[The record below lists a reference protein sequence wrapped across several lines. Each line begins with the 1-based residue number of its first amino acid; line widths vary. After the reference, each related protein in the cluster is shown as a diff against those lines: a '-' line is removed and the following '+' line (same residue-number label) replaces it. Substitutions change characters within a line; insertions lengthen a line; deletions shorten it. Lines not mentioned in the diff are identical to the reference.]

1 MQRNGSALGGSAT
14 SLEVRYTG
22 KPVSGWGGL
31 VAVMRYLEQRG
42 VRQVLAQALP
52 DGRTSPNQ
60 IPVLDIAL
68 ALLATVLTGGRRF
81 AHLERLRSDEV
92 QAIVGVARMPSAMTL
107 TRYFGGLVRSQIEHL
122 SEVLSQFGLRRL
134 RAPALGAVLDLDST
148 VFERYGHQ
156 QGSLKGYN
164 PRKHGRPSHH
174 PLLAMLREA
183 KVVLHAWLRSG
194 NTASARGVIAFLA
207 ETLAKLPDDFRLYA
221 LRADSGFF
229 VTEFLVELE
238 RRTLLYVIAVRMNP
252 HLRPTVGGTR
262 QWPPFPHGLE
272 AAQPSYQAYGW

>member
-1 MQRNGSALGGSAT
+1 MQSNGSALGGSAT

-31 VAVMRYLEQRG
+31 VAVMRYLEKRG

-68 ALLATVLTGGRRF
+68 ALFATVLTGGRRF
-81 AHLERLRSDEV
+81 AHLERLRSDDVV
-92 QAIVGVARMPSAMTL
+92 QAILGVARMPSAMTL

-164 PRKHGRPSHH
+164 PRQHGVP
-174 PLLAMLREA
+174 PI
-183 KVVLHAWLRSG
+183 LHCWRCWPKPRSCCTPG
-194 NTASARGVIAFLA
+194 CAVAIPPVHAGS
-207 ETLAKLPDDFRLYA
+207 
-221 LRADSGFF
+221 
-229 VTEFLVELE
+229 
-238 RRTLLYVIAVRMNP
+238 RR
-252 HLRPTVGGTR
+252 
-262 QWPPFPHGLE
+262 F
-272 AAQPSYQAYGW
+272 

>member
-1 MQRNGSALGGSAT
+1 MQGKSSAFCGAAT

-68 ALLATVLTGGRRF
+68 ALFVTVLTGGRRC
-81 AHLERLRSDEV
+81 AHLERLRSDEVV

-107 TRYFGGLVRSQIEHL
+107 TYFGGLVRSQIEHL

-134 RAPALGAVLDLDST
+134 RAPALGAVLDLD
-148 VFERYGHQ
+148 
-156 QGSLKGYN
+156 
-164 PRKHGRPSHH
+164 
-174 PLLAMLREA
+174 
-183 KVVLHAWLRSG
+183 
-194 NTASARGVIAFLA
+194 
-207 ETLAKLPDDFRLYA
+207 
-221 LRADSGFF
+221 
-229 VTEFLVELE
+229 
-238 RRTLLYVIAVRMNP
+238 
-252 HLRPTVGGTR
+252 
-262 QWPPFPHGLE
+262 
-272 AAQPSYQAYGW
+272 

>member
-31 VAVMRYLEQRG
+31 VAVMRYLEKRG

-92 QAIVGVARMPSAMTL
+92 VQAIVGVARMPSAMTL

-134 RAPALGAVLDLDST
+134 RAPALDLDST

-164 PRKHGRPSHH
+164 PRQTRASLPSSTAGDVGRSQARAARLVAQRQYRQRAWRHRLFGRDPGQVAGRFS
-174 PLLAMLREA
+174 ALR
-183 KVVLHAWLRSG
+183 V
-194 NTASARGVIAFLA
+194 ARGFGL
-207 ETLAKLPDDFRLYA
+207 FR
-221 LRADSGFF
+221 
-229 VTEFLVELE
+229 
-238 RRTLLYVIAVRMNP
+238 
-252 HLRPTVGGTR
+252 H
-262 QWPPFPHGLE
+262 
-272 AAQPSYQAYGW
+272 

>member
-1 MQRNGSALGGSAT
+1 MQSNGSAFGGSAT

-31 VAVMRYLEQRG
+31 VAVMRYLEKRG

-68 ALLATVLTGGRRF
+68 ALFATVLTGGRRF
-81 AHLERLRSDEV
+81 AHLERLRTDYVV
-92 QAIVGVARMPSAMTL
+92 QAILGVARMPSAMTL

-148 VFERYGHQ
+148 VFQRYGRQ

-164 PRKHGRPSHH
+164 PTQTRASLPSSAAGDVGRSQGRAAC
-174 PLLAMLREA
+174 LVAQRQY
-183 KVVLHAWLRSG
+183 RQC
-194 NTASARGVIAFLA
+194 TRGQGVFSRD
-207 ETLAKLPDDFRLYA
+207 P
-221 LRADSGFF
+221 G
-229 VTEFLVELE
+229 
-238 RRTLLYVIAVRMNP
+238 
-252 HLRPTVGGTR
+252 
-262 QWPPFPHGLE
+262 Q
-272 AAQPSYQAYGW
+272 AAA